1 MTEEKTKY
9 GMTQDD
15 ERKVDLLIDFNRMKK
30 NYFDFYLNRKK
41 SFNEKLNDFKKFFSL
56 QLPVNLGDLFVPE
69 NQTYILWMFDNPSVI
84 AYENELKEK
93 LSLFRIKHLNLKKYY
108 SKVFLSEDNQKR
120 EINVNLFLGT
130 AKSFYGI
137 NHFFVPFYKA
147 IVFLYGV
154 KNPDPLLALE
164 ELKKAESMLVNLE
177 LSQKSK
183 QELSYYLNLYSAF
196 AHQKIAQYDSAVE
209 YLNAAIDV
217 NPFAVTA
224 RYYLLQNSILLSDYE
239 QANHLTEKLFKFD
252 LDRLKYALN
261 ESNALIFEYC
271 IRNPIT
277 PNLFISN
284 EFASISEVLE
294 KIFTLNLEHQI
305 SSEILEKKLNGI
317 LGLGFDDYFDQEIK
331 KNLNF
336 LKYIFLE
343 KKNISSAFFNIILP
357 DVEKKLT
364 SSVEKLKT
372 LLREKALE
380 SCYQELKRFDEIIDT
395 TTKSKE
401 HLEKEMVNLKEDLQ
415 RKLLNSIK
423 EIEEHT
429 SITILETEY
438 KLTNVNENEKF
449 NPTVAFNNTMIFN
462 LTVSVIIFIIG
473 AIAGYFNNSHIS
485 SIEFYEMFR
494 SILVTGAKW
503 TSITFL
509 LGVVVASGISAF
521 VLAKRTTY
529 KQNLRRK
536 INELKKEKEISIV
549 MLRNEAIRQEK
560 SFTENISERI
570 EYYRKEI
577 EDLKKEKEK
586 KEKLLKEKAEASI
599 KPLFEKIDNIIGF
612 NGSNK
617 IIKSM

>member
-93 LSLFRIKHLNLKKYY
+93 LSLFKIKHLNLKKYY

-261 ESNALIFEYC
+261 ECNALVFDYC
-271 IRNPIT
+271 ISNPIT

-284 EFASISEVLE
+284 EFAPIGAVLE
-294 KIFTLNLEHQI
+294 KLITLNLAHQI
-305 SSEILEKKLNGI
+305 SGEISEKKLNGL
-317 LGLGFDDYFDQEIK
+317 LGLRFDDYFDQEIK
-331 KNLNF
+331 NNLNF

-343 KKNISSAFFNIILP
+343 QKNISSPFFKMFLP
-357 DVEKKLT
+357 DVEKKFS

-372 LLREKALE
+372 LIREKALE
-380 SCYQELKRFDEIIDT
+380 SCYQELKSYDEIIEDSL
-395 TTKSKE
+395 KSKE
-401 HLEKEMVNLKEDLQ
+401 HLEKEIVDSKDDLQ
-415 RKLLNSIK
+415 KKLAASIK
-423 EIEEHT
+423 AVEEYT
-429 SITILETEY
+429 TAAIQETEY
-438 KLTNVNENEKF
+438 NLAHANELDKF
-449 NPTVAFNNTMIFN
+449 NPTVAFNNAMIYN
-462 LTVSVIIFIIG
+462 LIVSVIVFIIG

-485 SIEFYEMFR
+485 SMEFYEMFS

-509 LGVVVASGISAF
+509 FGVVVASGISAF
-521 VLAKRTTY
+521 VLAEKATY
-529 KQNLRRK
+529 KQNLKRK
-536 INELKKEKEISIV
+536 INELKKEKEISIDL
-549 MLRNEAIRQEK
+549 LRKEAARKEK
-560 SFTENISERI
+560 SITENFNERI
-570 EYYRKEI
+570 EYYKRRI
-577 EDLKKEKEK
+577 EDLRKEKAEREK
-586 KEKLLKEKAEASI
+586 HLKEKAEESI
-599 KPLFEKIDNIIGF
+599 KPLLEKIDNVIGF
-612 NGSNK
+612 NVSSR
-617 IIKSM
+617 I

>member
-93 LSLFRIKHLNLKKYY
+93 LSLFKIKHLNLKKYY

-120 EINVNLFLGT
+120 EINVNLFLGS

-261 ESNALIFEYC
+261 ECNALVFDYC
-271 IRNPIT
+271 ISNPIT

-284 EFASISEVLE
+284 EFAPIGAVLE
-294 KIFTLNLEHQI
+294 KLITLNLAHQI
-305 SSEILEKKLNGI
+305 SGEISEKKLNGL
-317 LGLGFDDYFDQEIK
+317 LGLRFDDYFDQEIK
-331 KNLNF
+331 NNLNF

-343 KKNISSAFFNIILP
+343 QKNISSPFFKMILP
-357 DVEKKLT
+357 DVEKKFS

-372 LLREKALE
+372 LIREKALE
-380 SCYQELKRFDEIIDT
+380 SCYQELKSYDEIIEDSL
-395 TTKSKE
+395 KSKE
-401 HLEKEMVNLKEDLQ
+401 HLEKEIVDSKDDLQ
-415 RKLLNSIK
+415 KKLAASIK
-423 EIEEHT
+423 AVEEYT
-429 SITILETEY
+429 TAAIQETEY
-438 KLTNVNENEKF
+438 NLAHANELDKF
-449 NPTVAFNNTMIFN
+449 NPTIAFNNAMIYN
-462 LTVSVIIFIIG
+462 LVISVIVFIIG

-485 SIEFYEMFR
+485 SMEFYEMFS

-509 LGVVVASGISAF
+509 FGVVVASGISAF
-521 VLAKRTTY
+521 VLAERATF
-529 KQNLRRK
+529 KQNLKRK
-536 INELKKEKEISIV
+536 INELKKEKEISIDL
-549 MLRNEAIRQEK
+549 LRKEAARKEK
-560 SFTENISERI
+560 SITENFNERI
-570 EYYRKEI
+570 EYYKRRI
-577 EDLKKEKEK
+577 EDLRKEKAEREK
-586 KEKLLKEKAEASI
+586 HLKEKAEESI
-599 KPLFEKIDNIIGF
+599 KPLLEKIDNVIGF
-612 NGSNK
+612 NDSSK
-617 IIKSM
+617 I